1 MKWIST
7 TENEK
12 WSELNALSEVK
23 GEELK
28 IGKAIGEEIYG
39 FGACFNEIGMKAI
52 ASLPEEDQNEIY
64 DELFSEEGLGFSYN
78 RISIAANDFA
88 EDWYSYNDT
97 KGDYEMKNFSIERDK
112 QYIIPAI
119 KEAQKRCPQMAF
131 FASPWSPPTWMK
143 YPQACNYGKLV
154 QTGENLKAYAL
165 YLRKFVEEYA
175 KEGIKISHLY
185 PQNEFLCDHKFP
197 SCQYSAEEMENFL
210 ANYLIDEIGDLC
222 EIWLGTNC
230 WYQFYMQIYGK
241 ILQNEKIRNSIKG
254 AGFQWSATHEIGL
267 FKEDYPNLK
276 AVQTEMECGDGQNKW
291 DHALKVFEIYRR
303 SFKGGANANVY
314 WNMVL
319 AKGGLSTW
327 GWHQNSL
334 FTVDN
339 GEITRNPEY
348 YAVKHFSYFVK
359 KGAVMLKTEGAHSTS
374 SAVFKNPD
382 GSIAAVIVNP
392 YEKEKILTIQN
403 NNFILKP
410 MSFNTIIL

>member
-1 MKWIST
+1 MKHIYT

-12 WSELNALSEVK
+12 WITSTQPCKEK

-28 IGKAIGEEIYG
+28 ILEAIGAHLYG
-39 FGACFNEIGMKAI
+39 FGGCFNEIGMKAVFN
-52 ASLPEEDQNEIY
+52 LEKEKQKEIF
-64 DELFSEEGLGFSYN
+64 DELFCDEGLGFCYN

-88 EDWYSYNDT
+88 EDWYSYNDV

-112 QYIIPAI
+112 KYIIPAI
-119 KEAQKRCPQMAF
+119 KEGQKRQKEMQF

-154 QTGENLKAYAL
+154 QTDENLKAYAL

-175 KEGIKISHLY
+175 KEDIKISHLY

-197 SCQYSAEEMENFL
+197 SCQYSAEEMENLL
-210 ANYLIDEIGDLC
+210 ANYLIDEIGELC

-230 WYQFYMQIYGK
+230 WYQFYMQIYGQ
-241 ILQNEKIRNSIKG
+241 ILQNKKIRNSIKG

-267 FKEDYPNLK
+267 FKEDYPNLN

-291 DHALKVFEIYRR
+291 DHALKLFEIYRR
-303 SFKGGANANVY
+303 SFKGGANASVY

-319 AKGGLSTW
+319 EKGGLSTW

-334 FTVDN
+334 FTIDN
-339 GEITRNPEY
+339 GEIIRNPEY
-348 YAVKHFSYFVK
+348 YAVKHFSHFVK
-359 KGAVMLKTEGAHSTS
+359 KGAVMLKTEGSHSSNT
-374 SAVFKNPD
+374 AVFKNID
-382 GSIAAVIVNP
+382 GSVVAVIINP
-392 YEKEKILTIQN
+392 YKNDKVLTIN
-403 NNFILKP
+403 GENYLLKAK
-410 MSFNTIIL
+410 SFNTILL

>member
-12 WSELNALSEVK
+12 WSESNTFLEEK

-28 IGKAIGEEIYG
+28 IGAPFGKGIYG
-39 FGACFNEIGMKAI
+39 FGACFNEIGMKSI
-52 ASLPEEDQNEIY
+52 ASLPTDKQDEIY
-64 DELFSEEGLGFSYN
+64 DELFSPDGLNFSYN
-78 RISIAANDFA
+78 RISVAANDFA

-97 KGDYEMKNFSIERDK
+97 KGDYEMKNFSIKRDSR
-112 QYIIPAI
+112 YIIPAI
-119 KEAQKRCPQMAF
+119 KQAQKRCPDMAF

-143 YPQACNYGKLV
+143 YPQACNYGRLV
-154 QTGENLKAYAL
+154 QTEENLRAYAL

-197 SCQYSAEEMENFL
+197 SCQYSAEEMENFI

-230 WYQFYMQIYGK
+230 WRDNYTPIYNT
-241 ILQNEKIRNSIKG
+241 IMQNEKIRKNIKG
-254 AGFQWSATHEIGL
+254 AGFQWSATEEIQL
-267 FKEDYPNLK
+267 FCEDYPDKN
-276 AVQTEMECGDGQNKW
+276 AVHTECECGDGKNTW
-291 DHALKVFEIYRR
+291 GHAMHVFELYRR
-303 SFKGGANANVY
+303 SSKGGARANVY

-319 AKGGLSTW
+319 DEGGLSTW

-334 FTVDN
+334 FTVRD
-339 GEITRNPEY
+339 GKYEKMPEY
-348 YAVKHFSYFVK
+348 YCVKHFSHFVK
-359 KGAVMLKTEGAHSTS
+359 RGAVMLKTTGAHSTN
-374 SAVFKNPD
+374 SAVFKNPE
-382 GSIAAVIVNP
+382 GSVAAVIVNP
-392 YEKEKILTIQN
+392 YEREKILTIQN